1 MNLTYDVG
9 GSLDETDWLSVYIT
23 NMEVMA
29 TGILVLK
36 CSSLKYTVIYQTKN
50 EWEIRFDWKYLGYDK
65 NTKGG
70 EVGGK

>member
-1 MNLTYDVG
+1 MMKNGWLIPNSIQISMNLTYDVG

-50 EWEIRFDWKYLGYDK
+50 E
-65 NTKGG
+65 
-70 EVGGK
+70 